1 MSVPT
6 GSVGARPVVHKYGGS
21 SLATLARI
29 RRVAGL
35 VAAAR
40 SACPGVVVVVSAM
53 GETTDRLL
61 AQAHHLHPRPPARE
75 LDALLATGETVTAPL
90 LAMALDALGVP
101 AVSLSGLQAGI
112 RTAPHHRRARIVDVV
127 PRRILDELGS
137 GRVVVVAGFQGVIA
151 DTLETT
157 TLGRGGSDTTAVA
170 LAAAL
175 RADICEIF
183 TDVRGV
189 FTADPRVVAS
199 ARRLDRIGYQEML
212 ELAAVGAAVLHPRA
226 VEIGAAHSVPI
237 RVRSTFHPRDAGT
250 LICREPPVEPRQ
262 KVRGIAFQEDVVKV
276 TVVRVPDRPGI
287 AAAIFTPLAEA
298 GISVDAIVQNVSH
311 EGLTDLSFT
320 VAGADL
326 ATVTDLL
333 PAIVAGVGAASVSID
348 PAIAK
353 VSVVGTGVLGSP
365 GVAARMFR
373 ALADAGINIEM
384 IAASEIRITATVPA
398 AQLTQAVRALHR
410 AYELERL

>member
-1 MSVPT
+1 VSRPAAAA
-6 GSVGARPVVHKYGGS
+6 GRPVVQKYGGS
-21 SLATLARI
+21 SVATLARI

-40 SACPGVVVVVSAM
+40 RRAAGVVVVVSAM
-53 GETTDRLL
+53 GETTDRLQ
-61 AQAHHLHPRPPARE
+61 AQAHRLHRRPPARE
-75 LDALLATGETVTAPL
+75 MDALLATGETVSAPL
-90 LAMALDALGVP
+90 LAMALDAAGVP

-127 PRRILDELGS
+127 PQRIVDELAA

-175 RADICEIF
+175 RAVTCEIF

-189 FTADPRVVAS
+189 FTADPRVVPEAS
-199 ARRLDRIGYQEML
+199 RLAGISYDEML

-226 VEIGAAHSVPI
+226 VEIAAAHGVPI

-250 LICREPPVEPRQ
+250 LICREPAVEPRQ
-262 KVRGIAFQEDVVKV
+262 KVRGIAHQEDCAKV

-287 AAAIFTPLAEA
+287 AAAIFTPLAAA
-298 GISVDAIVQNVSH
+298 GISVDAIVQNVGH
-311 EGLTDLSFT
+311 EGLTDVSFT

-326 ATVTDLL
+326 DHVRDLL
-333 PAIVAGVGAASVSID
+333 PAIVSGVGAVEATID
-348 PAIAK
+348 PEIAK

-373 ALADAGINIEM
+373 ALADADINIGM
-384 IAASEIRITATVPA
+384 IVASEIRITATVPL
-398 AQLTQAVRALHR
+398 AQAEAAVRALHR

>member
-1 MSVPT
+1 MTQPQ
-6 GSVGARPVVHKYGGS
+6 GGERPVVQKYGGTS
-21 SLATLARI
+21 VATLARI
-29 RRVAGL
+29 RRVAAS
-35 VAAAR
+35 VAEARRAAG
-40 SACPGVVVVVSAM
+40 GVVVVVSAM
-53 GETTDRLL
+53 GATTDRLL
-61 AQAHHLHPRPPARE
+61 GQARRLHPRPPARE

-90 LAMALDALGVP
+90 LAMALDALGTP

-127 PRRILDELGS
+127 PQRITDELER

-175 RADICEIF
+175 GAGVCDIF

-189 FTADPRVVAS
+189 YSADPRVVAD
-199 ARRLDRIGYQEML
+199 ARRLPEIGYDEML

-226 VEIGAAHSVPI
+226 VEIAAAHAVPI
-237 RVRSTFHPRDAGT
+237 RVRSTFHPRDQGT
-250 LICREPPVEPRQ
+250 LVVREPTVEPRQ
-262 KVRGIAFQEDVVKV
+262 KVRGIAHQEDCAKV
-276 TVVRVPDRPGI
+276 TVVGVPDRPGI
-287 AAAIFTPLAEA
+287 AAAIFSPLAAA
-298 GISVDAIVQNVSH
+298 GISVDAIVQNVGH
-311 EGLTDLSFT
+311 AGLTDVSFT
-320 VAGADL
+320 VAAADL
-326 ATVTDLL
+326 DQIHDLL
-333 PAIVAGVGAASVSID
+333 PQLVAAVGAAEATVD
-348 PAIAK
+348 AAIAK

-373 ALADAGINIEM
+373 ALADQRINIGM
-384 IAASEIRITATVPA
+384 IVASEIRITATVPRDR
-398 AQLTQAVRALHR
+398 AQDAVRALHR